1 MLNFYIIFKISNKCE
16 IKSKNSFPFI
26 IKTSYILKFK
36 LYIAYFLLLYNIIF
50 PLLLKTRLK
59 LYSLL

>member
-36 LYIAYFLLLYNIIF
+36 LYIAL
-50 PLLLKTRLK
+50 
-59 LYSLL
+59 